1 MIGFEVVVVAPP
13 IFVDP
18 VSTELYVTPLL
29 IFELSAIFTCAPE
42 QIDCVAG
49 VAVTVGLGL
58 MVIVNVIGVPEH
70 TGVAV
75 ALLVN
80 LGVTVMVAV
89 IGVVP
94 ALDPV
99 NTGIV
104 PVPLAPNPIAVLL
117 LLHS

>member
-1 MIGFEVVVVAPP
+1 
-13 IFVDP
+13 
-18 VSTELYVTPLL
+18 
-29 IFELSAIFTCAPE
+29 
-42 QIDCVAG
+42 
-49 VAVTVGLGL
+49 

-70 TGVAV
+70 TGVAA

-80 LGVTVMVAV
+80 LGVTVMVPV

-94 ALDPV
+94 ALVPV